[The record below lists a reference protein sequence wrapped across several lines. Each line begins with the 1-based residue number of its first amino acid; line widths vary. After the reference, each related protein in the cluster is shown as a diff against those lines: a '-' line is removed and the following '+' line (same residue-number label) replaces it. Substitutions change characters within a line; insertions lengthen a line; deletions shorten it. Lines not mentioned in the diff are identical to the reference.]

1 MEGLPEELGA
11 CEATVHP
18 CGIPAALHDRG
29 NARVLLN
36 FQSGIVAAA
45 VRAHGREEAWRHDRA
60 STRETVK
67 DVTILMLVEQ
77 FVNLGLDAIDGIDQ
91 ATQLR
96 NQGLEDRYRCGDHR
110 RVLGERTG
118 KADLLQALL
127 DDFRPAAAALLV
139 ELAYLGRFGLLQLYQ
154 SRHFSRKS
162 QAMGVFS
169 SPAQESA

>member
-1 MEGLPEELGA
+1 KLMEGLPEELGA

-60 STRETVK
+60 SARETVK

-77 FVNLGLDAIDGIDQ
+77 YVNLGLDAIDGIDQ

-96 NQGLEDRYRCGDHR
+96 NQGLKDRYRCGDHR
-110 RVLGERTG
+110 GVLGERTIR
-118 KADLLQALL
+118 
-127 DDFRPAAAALLV
+127 RPTVSRRNSVSFCSARV
-139 ELAYLGRFGLLQLYQ
+139 SGLSGVQTFTL
-154 SRHFSRKS
+154 SR
-162 QAMGVFS
+162 
-169 SPAQESA
+169 